1 MRRSREILLWTVL
14 GLAGAALLVWAYP
27 HAFPFLP
34 HRWSVN
40 RDEAEGIAL
49 TRLNDLGDPVQD
61 GYVVATLQRDS
72 GLERRLNLE
81 LMGGKSASG
90 AGRPRRMTPDELR
103 ATGLPDQVVAWE
115 IYVYPP
121 GGLREDWTYEALVA
135 PTGEVLSLLLRL
147 DPQAKGAPISP
158 QQARDRADA
167 FLVQQGI
174 DLSRYGE
181 PQIRSTQLA
190 ARTDL
195 AVRYPALAALPSG
208 AAYGMQVRFAGDRLT
223 GFTPWMDDPQE
234 RQIQA
239 QLRPAQFTGVTELVA
254 TYLLVALLAVPFLR
268 RYHEGE
274 IGVRRGGQVFVGVAV
289 VGVILIL
296 LTVRPGSQSVGFGI
310 ATRQQTAWIFGLLG
324 LVFSAMPLALLA
336 FLAWSVGESTC
347 RERWGHRL
355 AAFDSV
361 FQRQWNNSTVARSA
375 LRGFTAGVALAG
387 LIAAILAAVWRIPG
401 AAPQISFFVPFQSR
415 WPGIELVARFVGDL
429 LPVYLVAAL
438 CILPLLARRLSRG
451 LAALLTAILVSP
463 VLLTPMMVVPPQWG
477 IPASLVAAAAPLLLF
492 LGSDLLAALLCAL
505 VGFVLLSG
513 YPLLIAHD
521 STLRVHGWI
530 AMALVASPMLLSLRW
545 LSSRREFVYR
555 YEDVAPHVRRIAE
568 RERQRVEL
576 ETARRIQ
583 SSILPELPPSLY
595 GVQIAHAYLPAS
607 EVGGDFYD
615 VLALEDGR
623 LAIAVGDVAGHGV
636 SSGLVMSMAKSALA
650 VQVTFDPDV
659 AAVFG
664 TLNRTIFQS
673 ARKRLLATL
682 CYALLDPRK
691 RELLYASAGHLF
703 PYRITSAGE
712 VLALES
718 IAYPLGVRGELRVE
732 PRAAQLSPGD
742 TLFLFSDGLVE
753 ARPEGSD
760 QLFGF
765 ERLEQSLAR
774 YAHRGVEG
782 LRDGV
787 LADLARFTGNIPRE
801 DDQTI
806 VALRLP

>member
-1 MRRSREILLWTVL
+1 MRTSREILLWTLL

-40 RDEAEGIAL
+40 RDEAEAIAL
-49 TRLNDLGDPVQD
+49 TRLNDLGDPVKD
-61 GYVVATLQRDS
+61 GYVVATQQRDS

-81 LMGGKSASG
+81 LEAGK
-90 AGRPRRMTPDELR
+90 GRGLTPERLR
-103 ATGLPDQVVAWE
+103 ATGLPDQVIAWE
-115 IYVYPP
+115 VYVYPP
-121 GGLREDWTYEALVA
+121 DALRDDWTYEALVSSS
-135 PTGEVLSLLLRL
+135 GEVLSLVLRL
-147 DPQAKGAPISP
+147 DPTAKGVAISP

-167 FLVQQGI
+167 FLVKQGI
-174 DLSRYGE
+174 DLSEYGE

-190 ARTDL
+190 ARTDVS
-195 AVRYPALAALPSG
+195 VRYPAREALPSG
-208 AAYGMQVRFAGDRLT
+208 VPYGMRVLFAGDRLA
-223 GFTPWMDDPQE
+223 GFTPWMDDAQE
-234 RQIQA
+234 REIQR
-239 QLRPAQFTGVTELVA
+239 QLRPAQFTGVTQLIAV
-254 TYLLVALLAVPFLR
+254 YLLVALLAIPFLR

-274 IGVRRGGQVFVGVAV
+274 IGVQRGGQIFVGVAALC
-289 VGVILIL
+289 VILIL
-296 LTVRPGSQSVGFGI
+296 LTVRSGAQTLGFGI
-310 ATRQQTAWIFGLLG
+310 ATRQQTTWILG
-324 LVFSAMPLALLA
+324 ILSLVFSAFPLALLA
-336 FLAWSVGESTC
+336 FLSWSVGESIC

-355 AAFDSV
+355 AAFDSL
-361 FQRQWNNSTVARSA
+361 FQRQWNNATVARSA
-375 LRGFTAGVALAG
+375 LRGFTSGLALAG
-387 LIAAILAAVWRIPG
+387 GIAALLAAVRLIPG
-401 AAPQISFFVPFQSR
+401 AAPQISFFAPFESR
-415 WPGIELVARFVGDL
+415 WPGLEVVARFGSDI
-429 LPVYLVAAL
+429 LPVELVAAL
-438 CILPLLARRLSRG
+438 CLLPVLARRFG
-451 LAALLTAILVSP
+451 PALAALATAVVISA
-463 VLLTPMMVVPPQWG
+463 VLLTPTVVVPPRWG
-477 IPASLVAAAAPLLLF
+477 IPVSLVAAAVPLLLF
-492 LGSDLLAALLCAL
+492 LAFDLLTALLCAL
-505 VGFVLLSG
+505 AGFVLLCG
-513 YPLLIAHD
+513 YPLLAAHD

-530 AMALVASPMLLSLRW
+530 AVLLVAAPMLLSLRS
-545 LSSRREFVYR
+545 LRSRREFVYR

-583 SSILPELPPSLY
+583 SSILPDLPPSLY

-691 RELLYASAGHLF
+691 RELLYASAGHLY
-703 PYRITSAGE
+703 PYRISAAGE

-718 IAYPLGVRGELRVE
+718 IAYPLGVRGELKVE

-753 ARPEGSD
+753 ARPEGTD

-774 YAHRGVEG
+774 HAHHSVEG
-782 LRDGV
+782 LRDGL
-787 LADLARFTGNIPRE
+787 LADLTRFTGNAPRE

-806 VALRLP
+806 LVLRLP